1 MLHHSANGVS
11 EGVDWPS
18 PEVAPRFKLGP
29 SQDWVSSVLFA
40 AYWTYGLLFLGFCG
54 ASRPSGSRTLPS
66 SWSNGVAVF
75 RSRATSNPK
84 RPDPFRGHRIIWRPN
99 H

>member
-40 AYWTYGLLFLGFCG
+40 AYWTYGLLFLGLLRRLSPERVEDFDKFLVERGGCFQE
-54 ASRPSGSRTLPS
+54 S
-66 SWSNGVAVF
+66 S
-75 RSRATSNPK
+75 
-84 RPDPFRGHRIIWRPN
+84 DE
-99 H
+99 